1 MIKRYEGK
9 TFELFNLK
17 DDLSETNELAQKMPE
32 KVSELD
38 AMLTAWLKKSGAKM
52 PRPNPD
58 YDPNA
63 GKSRRK
69 QG

>member
-1 MIKRYEGK
+1 M
-9 TFELFNLK
+9 FDLK

-32 KVSELD
+32 KVGELD
-38 AMLTAWLKKSGAKM
+38 VMLTAWLKKSGAKM

-63 GKSRRK
+63 GKGGKRR
-69 QG
+69 G